1 MYIHKHGS
9 ILHKNNDLIHSI
21 IILPELTRH
30 VDELVATIV
39 TLTRIA
45 LEHSGREGGRGV
57 RTVERAMERQRTN
70 SREWQESSSLPVIIV
85 HGDCKS
91 AKYKG

>member
-1 MYIHKHGS
+1 MYLHISMYIHKQKS
-9 ILHKNNDLIHSI
+9 ILHKNNNLIHSI

-57 RTVERAMERQRTN
+57 GTVERWRSNEQTA
-70 SREWQESSSLPVIIV
+70 V
-85 HGDCKS
+85 
-91 AKYKG
+91 